1 MGIGP
6 AKRSLG
12 PLSLFLTNKDCTQIG
27 TSGCLK
33 YSPVNVPAL
42 FYIYKLNFLANLQK
56 EDEDCDKGSDSKKAK
71 VQKVQSVG

>member
-1 MGIGP
+1 MGIGL
-6 AKRSLG
+6 AKRSLARC
-12 PLSLFLTNKDCTQIG
+12 LYFLQVKIAPRLVLD
-27 TSGCLK
+27 LK

-56 EDEDCDKGSDSKKAK
+56 ENEDCDKGSDSKKAK